1 MESSCQPARDLNS
14 FANAAMQ
21 SEVYKLEGLALP
33 CLTLA
38 LSTKS
43 SSSEGH

>member
-1 MESSCQPARDLNS
+1 MESSYQLARDLNS
-14 FANAAMQ
+14 FANAAMRN
-21 SEVYKLEGLALP
+21 EVYNLEGLALP

-38 LSTKS
+38 LFTKS